1 MSLNRTLSV
10 QSPSPGPQAKRPGGL
25 HTWELPVTDRTGV
38 WLSPVAAGFSGP
50 AWQTLGLVGPAPS
63 IYDLQGSLFCL
74 SVPPSPSGL
83 RSVFSRLPW
92 VIIKRL
98 PLGPLLEGLG
108 WKFLWQGNFSTK
120 LCACSLLTSFPPP
133 NILPSLSHPRPISVG
148 NSPPALLRILQP
160 QTQVRSGTEELG
172 QGMGGGLSVR
182 NPSYLQYPSAR
193 PLHLSLRVS
202 CGRWWPRRGLPVKR
216 DPHRPAS
223 SKLGCQRRQTDTVGD
238 QRPASQAPQEMKL
251 LCATMRETL
260 SELCA

>member
-10 QSPSPGPQAKRPGGL
+10 QSPSPGPQAKQPGGL

-172 QGMGGGLSVR
+172 QGMGGGALCPESFIPAVPLSSPPPPVPPCFLWKVVAPKGSACEER
-182 NPSYLQYPSAR
+182 PSQTSKQQA
-193 PLHLSLRVS
+193 
-202 CGRWWPRRGLPVKR
+202 GLPEEADR
-216 DPHRPAS
+216 HSGGPEAS
-223 SKLGCQRRQTDTVGD
+223 KSGSSGNETALCNNEGDT
-238 QRPASQAPQEMKL
+238 L
-251 LCATMRETL
+251 
-260 SELCA
+260 